1 MFNGVITPVHFFRNI
16 SDISGDRDDSF
27 DSRGWQ
33 KKLSWDKEM
42 HKWEGERIRR
52 GQNNKLKNKSERQWV
67 RETERQESAER
78 KGDAEIVAHS
88 SRLANNRVTESE
100 TDEGD
105 GEEEE
110 KARQREEDLVRQ
122 RDHSNTDLFTD

>member
-1 MFNGVITPVHFFRNI
+1 
-16 SDISGDRDDSF
+16 
-27 DSRGWQ
+27 
-33 KKLSWDKEM
+33 M
-42 HKWEGERIRR
+42 HKWEEARIRQ

-67 RETERQESAER
+67 RESERQESAER

-88 SRLANNRVTESE
+88 SRLANNRVTGSE

-110 KARQREEDLVRQ
+110 KARQREEDLVQQ
-122 RDHSNTDLFTD
+122 RDHRNTDLFTD